1 MKTRMVEERIG
12 EYMGPVDWSYDFAQH
27 FKSYGGRDVAARI
40 AEAIAWL
47 KQLAGAPEKHE
58 ATTDGGCPKF
68 GWHRVIR
75 VGMYDGW
82 PYWRPVPAVLT
93 AGPLGP
99 EWHHFDM
106 ITGVHELSPSQ
117 LAASKEP
124 TA

>member
-1 MKTRMVEERIG
+1 MITRRVTERIG
-12 EYMGPVDWSYDFAQH
+12 EYMGPVDWSYDFASH
-27 FKSYGGRDVAARI
+27 FTGYCGRDVEARI
-40 AEAIAWL
+40 AEYIAWL
-47 KQLAGAPEKHE
+47 RLLDAAPDKYE

-99 EWHHFDM
+99 EWHHFYM
-106 ITGVHELSPSQ
+106 ISGIQERADGAQP
-117 LAASKEP
+117 
-124 TA
+124 